1 MLPGSGRPRVVRRS
15 GALRVVGSEHLLAVG
30 YYLAR
35 GAHQSFAI
43 LRHWPYAPSVELAV
57 ARNPLFCD
65 PVFLKI
71 EHVAHGIFHIGRI
84 ATVRFVVDEPAAPDG
99 LRHVKRLPVPAVGC
113 AVQIVKEHLEFDI

>member
-1 MLPGSGRPRVVRRS
+1 MSS
-15 GALRVVGSEHLLAVG
+15 DGAARFALLAPSISSQSDTTWRA
-30 YYLAR
+30 AR
-35 GAHQSFAI
+35 ISPSLNLDIGRTLQAI
-43 LRHWPYAPSVELAV
+43 ELAV